1 MLSCNFQISDDCL
14 VGIDQEQIKRFLR
27 TFALTHKK
35 NRLYVLKIVE
45 VTASQLIVNYYGACL
60 SEASKLTSYT
70 RDEIEV
76 ILKNY
81 LYEIVR
87 SGEYLDYD
95 SSFLTKEF
103 VDKNTGEMVKPQVK
117 SFSKLTN
124 TQYAAIIDLLSVVVK
139 NINPEFKILD
149 PKNYTMPTQ
158 GQKNELDFPELKF
171 EL

>member
-1 MLSCNFQISDDCL
+1 
-14 VGIDQEQIKRFLR
+14 
-27 TFALTHKK
+27 
-35 NRLYVLKIVE
+35 
-45 VTASQLIVNYYGACL
+45 L
-60 SEASKLTSYT
+60 SEASKLTGYT